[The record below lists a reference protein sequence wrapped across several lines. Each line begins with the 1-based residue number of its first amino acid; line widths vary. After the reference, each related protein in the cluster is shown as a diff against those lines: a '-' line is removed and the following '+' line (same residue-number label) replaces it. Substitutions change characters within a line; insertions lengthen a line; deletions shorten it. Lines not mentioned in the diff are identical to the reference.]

1 MRGDAIRDIIRQDL
15 VIGPGGVIEIRS
27 PELPAGSVAEV
38 IVRLKKP
45 VQSKPRSRDV
55 HAETSKNLGWPPGFF
70 ELTFGSLRDTPL
82 IRESQGG
89 YETRDEIA

>member
-1 MRGDAIRDIIRQDL
+1 MRDILKQNL

-45 VQSKPRSRDV
+45 AQRGRVSKTTEPQMQE
-55 HAETSKNLGWPPGFF
+55 APGWPPGFF
-70 ELTFGSLRDTPL
+70 EQTFGSLKYSPL
-82 IRESQGG
+82 VREPQGE
-89 YETRDEIA
+89 YETRIEIR